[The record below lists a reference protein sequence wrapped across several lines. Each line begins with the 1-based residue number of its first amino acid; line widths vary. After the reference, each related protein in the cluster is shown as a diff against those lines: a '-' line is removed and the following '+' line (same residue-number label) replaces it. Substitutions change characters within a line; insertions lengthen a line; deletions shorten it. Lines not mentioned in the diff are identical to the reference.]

1 MADHI
6 RPLGLLCQKLP
17 SLLGQDGPVTGVPGS
32 CGIILGAQE
41 GVAISWAFHP
51 LVGAWRSPVAR
62 LLWEQEVLGSNPG
75 APTTFRLPTCNELA
89 TEVVFDVKW
98 CY

>member
-1 MADHI
+1 MFIDAEAI
-6 RPLGLLCQKLP
+6 AWPTFGTVGSRPLRGVTG
-17 SLLGQDGPVTGVPGS
+17 SVTGVPGS
-32 CGIILGAQE
+32 LWDNL
-41 GVAISWAFHP
+41 VVFHP